1 MTNAE
6 RPEWNG
12 GKTLNPLNRETFRLC
27 PDASSYAQG
36 FGATSKSFKAFVGS
50 RFTHLELRI
59 RVSSSA

>member
-27 PDASSYAQG
+27 PDATARQVNRLKRSS
-36 FGATSKSFKAFVGS
+36 VLDS
-50 RFTHLELRI
+50 RI
-59 RVSSSA
+59 SNYG